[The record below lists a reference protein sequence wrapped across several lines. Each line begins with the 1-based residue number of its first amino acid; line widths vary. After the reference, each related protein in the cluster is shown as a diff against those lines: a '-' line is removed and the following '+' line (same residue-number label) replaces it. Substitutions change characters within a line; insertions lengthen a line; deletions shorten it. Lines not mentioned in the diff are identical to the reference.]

1 MTKDVARVSHLPEA
15 NEPDAFTRGAG
26 TALAL
31 RPPRRGPGRGRRSL
45 ARARSIGELS
55 AESLWVTRPAA
66 GRSRSP
72 SSSIVIFTRQ
82 VLVSLLPGN
91 SPGSAD
97 IPGFERFLAG
107 EGDRFALAEDDQFS
121 SLPLPLILGGLGL
134 VLVLFRGPD
143 PPPRTA

>member
-1 MTKDVARVSHLPEA
+1 MPEA

-45 ARARSIGELS
+45 ARARSIGDVS
-55 AESLWVTRPAA
+55 AESLWATKPYSAR
-66 GRSRSP
+66 GHTSF
-72 SSSIVIFTRQ
+72 SSIMIFAEKCP
-82 VLVSLLPGN
+82 VSLLPGFP
-91 SPGSAD
+91 PGSAD

-107 EGDRFALAEDDQFS
+107 EGDRFALAEDEQFS